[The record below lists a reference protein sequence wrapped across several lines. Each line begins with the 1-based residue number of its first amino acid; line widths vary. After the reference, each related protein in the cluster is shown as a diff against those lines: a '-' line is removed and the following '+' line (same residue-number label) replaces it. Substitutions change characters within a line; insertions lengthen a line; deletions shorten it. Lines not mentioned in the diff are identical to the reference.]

1 MRKILSMR
9 RALSD
14 PDYFGSDAMLGGSS
28 WAGWRVLLLAIV
40 GEALSEDER
49 VIFRELTERDH
60 EPAEPVKEFTG
71 VIGRRGGKSRAMGT
85 LAGYLA
91 GCVDYRGVLAP
102 GQRGRLPVIAAS
114 KDQADEVMSYC
125 KGTFEQSSAL
135 RDLVTNDIDRTLS
148 LRSGIDIQVRAL
160 SFRNLRGA
168 ANIAVI
174 CDEQAYWRSD
184 ESASPDSEI
193 IAALKPSLATTRG
206 PLIQISSP
214 YAKRGTL
221 YQSFVRDFGPDGRAS
236 RLVARAATVKLN
248 PSIDQDFLADAFE
261 DDPVA
266 ANSEYN
272 AEWRDDISAFIA
284 GEIVDRVTVAN
295 RTEIPPEAGIT
306 YTAFVDV
313 GGGTGGDSY
322 TAAIAHVRP
331 MEGSRETCA
340 VLDLLFEVKPP
351 YSPDEVTA
359 TLCEILKRYRI
370 ANVTGDSYGGAWPRE
385 RFAHNG
391 IKYETASKQN
401 IAQLLNPSESKS
413 GPLYASEIYRTFLA
427 LANSGRV
434 ELLDHKKM
442 RTQLLTL
449 ERRTTP
455 SGSDNITHPK
465 GGHDDCVNAAAGACV
480 LAAHAR
486 QPLVISRDVVAYWQS
501 KDQQRLQ
508 RQAAGIYRSFE
519 NMSPNNPFR

>member
-1 MRKILSMR
+1 MKKLITMRQ
-9 RALSD
+9 ALSD
-14 PDYFGSDAMLGGSS
+14 PAFFGSDAMLGAPS

-40 GEALSEDER
+40 GEELTDADR
-49 VIFRELTERDH
+49 AIFRDLTDRDH
-60 EPAEPVKEFTG
+60 EPTEPVKEFTG

-91 GCVDYRGVLAP
+91 GCVDYRDVLAP

-114 KDQADEVMSYC
+114 KDQADEVMAYC
-125 KGTFEQSSAL
+125 KGTFEQSTAL
-135 RDLVTNDIDRTLS
+135 SGLVENEVDRTLS
-148 LRSGIDIQVRAL
+148 LKSGIDIQVRAL

-168 ANIAVI
+168 TNIGVI

-184 ESASPDSEI
+184 ESANPDVEI

-221 YQSFVRDFGPDGRAS
+221 YRSFVRDFGPEGRSS
-236 RLVARAATVKLN
+236 RLVAKAPTTKLN

-266 ANSEYN
+266 AAAEYG
-272 AEWRDDISAFIA
+272 AEWRDDISAFISA
-284 GEIVDRVTVAN
+284 DVVNRVTIAN
-295 RTEIPPEAGIT
+295 RIEIPPEADIH

-322 TAAIAHVRP
+322 TAAIAHNRQ

-340 VLDLLFEVKPP
+340 MLDLLFEVRPP

-370 ANVTGDSYGGAWPRE
+370 SSVVGDNYGGAWPRE

-391 IKYETASKQN
+391 IKYEPASKQN
-401 IAQLLNPSESKS
+401 IAQLLNPSDSKT

-434 ELLDHKKM
+434 ELLDHVKM
-442 RTQLLTL
+442 RTQLLML

-455 SGSDNITHPK
+455 SGADSITHPK
-465 GGHDDCVNAAAGACV
+465 GGHDDCINAAAGACV
-480 LAAHAR
+480 IAAHGLR
-486 QPLVISRDVVAYWQS
+486 PMLDWS
-501 KDQQRLQ
+501 KLASDLQ
-508 RQAAGIYRSFE
+508 RRNPHE
-519 NMSPNNPFR
+519 NWSLRQGFGSQNRGRIW